1 MPEVEKKKFGWLHAL
16 VVVIAVIAV
25 VYVAFSLVA
34 FVMSLVWTL
43 VRIGILILVVAV
55 IWWLFFKKS

>member
-1 MPEVEKKKFGWLHAL
+1 MREVEKKKFGWLHAL